1 MSFSA
6 TTIIPAPVEDVHALI
21 ADLTTHPRWAADDLQ
36 VERTGDGAW
45 RTTAAAKGR
54 SFTAD
59 LVVTEDR
66 PPSRFVFEVTDE
78 TGRWRHIFD
87 LEATATGCSV
97 TRTVE
102 PIELRPLQRLLYWAV
117 RVPVKLPSLRTSLE
131 RLSNIAGS

>member
-1 MSFSA
+1 MGFAA
-6 TTIIPAPVEDVHALI
+6 TTTIAAPADEVYALVADVES
-21 ADLTTHPRWAADDLQ
+21 HPRWSADDLR

-45 RTTAAAKGR
+45 RTTATAKGR
-54 SFTAD
+54 SFSAD
-59 LVVTEDR
+59 IAVTEQA
-66 PPSRFVFEVTDE
+66 PPRRFAFEVTDE

-87 LEATATGCSV
+87 LEATATGCTV